1 MGIWRWWKNADVK
14 DKSLQMQSRFRR
26 KIKKFFGNWCV
37 SMYHWSCDKILKH
50 FSLLILWWPCLFQ
63 FIVYCLLNDLMDA
76 WCSLC
81 PWGARGAPC
90 RRARCHPVLCSQAAW
105 LTARAGVTHCHN
117 LLSPL
122 RVSPGRGA
130 VASAAGDHLSGR
142 KELWQVWLKYVW
154 DAIWMCDLVWKFTAI
169 YANND
174 QNFLSGNKWRLDTDL
189 LAWVKKLSAK
199 WWIKGRPSFT
209 LSTFLCGYS
218 PSWWYF
224 QLSSF
229 LAIYCNAALA
239 FDTAKKTLHC
249 RKGLFY
255 H

>member
-1 MGIWRWWKNADVK
+1 MFI
-14 DKSLQMQSRFRR
+14 M
-26 KIKKFFGNWCV
+26 
-37 SMYHWSCDKILKH
+37 DKILKH
-50 FSLLILWWPCLFQ
+50 FSHVILWWPCLFQ

-90 RRARCHPVLCSQAAW
+90 RWARCHPVLCSQAAW

-130 VASAAGDHLSGR
+130 VASEAGDHWSGR

-154 DAIWMCDLVWKFTAI
+154 DAIWMCECVTLC
-169 YANND
+169 
-174 QNFLSGNKWRLDTDL
+174 GNL

-209 LSTFLCGYS
+209 LSTFLCGHS

-224 QLSSF
+224 KLNSF

-239 FDTAKKTLHC
+239 FDTAKKTLEC
-249 RKGLFY
+249 RKGPFLSLILFPPRFWSLSIVKASFQELPCIIRLDLRKSPTNDRK
-255 H
+255 HC